1 VKLAAF
7 SGVRRE
13 EACQLRVRHIQ
24 KETDPEIDKLVLPI
38 DVPRLVAAAK
48 ARALSEHADSI

>member
-1 VKLAAF
+1 MKLAAF

-24 KETDPEIDKLVLPI
+24 KETDPETGRDI
-38 DVPRLVAAAK
+38 
-48 ARALSEHADSI
+48 

>member
-1 VKLAAF
+1 
-7 SGVRRE
+7 
-13 EACQLRVRHIQ
+13 VRHIQ

-48 ARALSEHADSI
+48 ASA